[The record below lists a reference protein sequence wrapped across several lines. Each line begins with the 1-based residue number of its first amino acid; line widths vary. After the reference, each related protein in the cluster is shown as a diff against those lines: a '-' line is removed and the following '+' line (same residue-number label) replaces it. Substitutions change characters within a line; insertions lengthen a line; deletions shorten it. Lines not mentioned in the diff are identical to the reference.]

1 MGNIFNMIVIVYL
14 IAAMIMDLKLRR
26 VKNWWIIIG
35 YIISIP
41 ISYLN
46 YKDIISFLLGFIF
59 PFPLL
64 IFYRYRM
71 IGAGD
76 IKLLSVLGCLLG
88 IEKIMQCIIP
98 IVIVAVIIAILS
110 CCAELFKGKSIKGH
124 QIPMVVA
131 ITIGVIT
138 KLVGG

>member
-35 YIISIP
+35 YALSILISFL
-41 ISYLN
+41 YQ
-46 YKDIISFLLGFIF
+46 KDILSFLLGFIF

-64 IFYRYRM
+64 IFYRYQM

-88 IEKIMQCIIP
+88 IEKIIHCIIP
-98 IVIVAVIIAILS
+98 IVIISAIITILS
-110 CCAELFKGKSIKGH
+110 CSIELFKGQSIKAH
-124 QIPMVVA
+124 KIPMVVA
-131 ITIGVIT
+131 IAIGVIM